1 MTDNIEDTSQP
12 SNVVSLPDDIKPED
26 FPELLEQTLVS
37 FNDGD
42 VIEGTIVRVD
52 RNEVMVDV
60 GYKSEG
66 VIPSRELSVR
76 KGVNPKELVNEG
88 EKIQAL
94 VLDKEDD
101 EGRLILSVKRAVY
114 EKAWGD
120 IQKVSDDNSSIKGTV
135 IESVKGGL
143 IVDIGVRGFLPA
155 SLIDVRRVKEL
166 SSYIG
171 EEIEAKILELD
182 RQRNNIVLSR
192 KAHLEEE
199 MSEERQGFLDDLQ
212 VGDIKEGKISSI
224 VSFGAFVDIGGMD
237 GLVHVSELSWRHVE
251 NPNEIVKVGDT
262 VTVKVLEIDNDKERI
277 SLSIKQVKEDP
288 WLDFELHYKEGDVVE
303 GEVTKVVP
311 FGAFVTIGKGV
322 EGPCAG
328 IGCAYLL
335 SSDIVIMSKSSFFQV
350 GFSKI
355 ALIPDGGTNWLLP
368 RVVGYQRAYRMAA
381 EARRVL
387 ADECLELGI
396 CSEVCEDGVTFDSAL
411 ALAKT
416 YVEFAPKSIAKTK
429 HLMRESFNKSY
440 ESNLQDEVKSQSDLM
455 GSKDNFEGVMAFV
468 EKRKPNFTGE

>member
-1 MTDNIEDTSQP
+1 MTSNIEDNSST
-12 SNVVSLPDDIKPED
+12 SNVYVLPDDIKPED
-26 FPELLEQTLVS
+26 FPKLLEQTLVS
-37 FNDGD
+37 FNNGD

-76 KGVNPKELVNEG
+76 KGVNPKDLVSQG
-88 EKIQAL
+88 DKIKAL

-114 EKAWGD
+114 EKAWED
-120 IQKVSDDNSSIKGTV
+120 IQDISDNKKSIKGVV

-166 SSYIG
+166 NSYIG

-212 VGDIKEGKISSI
+212 IGDIKDGKVSSI

-251 NPNEIVKVGDT
+251 NPNEIVKVGES

-288 WLDFELHYKEGDVVE
+288 WLDFELHHNEADIVA

-322 EGPCAG
+322 EGLVHVSEISVDKVDSPELTLA
-328 IGCAYLL
+328 IGQ
-335 SSDIVIMSKSSFFQV
+335 QV
-350 GFSKI
+350 QVKI
-355 ALIPDGGTNWLLP
+355 T
-368 RVVGYQRAYRMAA
+368 
-381 EARRVL
+381 
-387 ADECLELGI
+387 EL
-396 CSEVCEDGVTFDSAL
+396 D
-411 ALAKT
+411 
-416 YVEFAPKSIAKTK
+416 
-429 HLMRESFNKSY
+429 
-440 ESNLQDEVKSQSDLM
+440 
-455 GSKDNFEGVMAFV
+455 V
-468 EKRKPNFTGE
+468 EKRRVNLSIKQADPNWKEIETTKNLPKTHSSESEEATPKRQTVEGVDESLENILQELKERGIGNS

>member
-1 MTDNIEDTSQP
+1 MEKLKQMTDNSVEASSA
-12 SNVVSLPDDIKPED
+12 SNVVELPDNIKPED
-26 FPELLEQTLVS
+26 FPALLEKTLVS
-37 FNDGD
+37 FNNGD
-42 VIEGTIVRVD
+42 VIEGTVVKVD

-66 VIPSRELSVR
+66 IVPSRELSVR
-76 KGVNPKELVNEG
+76 KGVNPKDLIKQG
-88 EKIQAL
+88 EKIKAL
-94 VLDKEDD
+94 VLEKEDD
-101 EGRLILSVKRAVY
+101 EGRLILSIKRAVY

-120 IQKVSDDNSSIKGTV
+120 IQEIADSKKSIKGTV

-166 SSYIG
+166 SAYVG

-182 RQRNNIVLSR
+182 RQKNNIVLSR

-199 MSEERQGFLDDLQ
+199 LSEERQGFLDDLQ
-212 VGDIKEGKISSI
+212 IGDVKDGKISSI

-288 WLDFELHYKEGDVVE
+288 WLDFELHYKENDVVE

-311 FGAFVTIGKGV
+311 FGAFITIGKGV
-322 EGPCAG
+322 EGLVHVSE
-328 IGCAYLL
+328 I
-335 SSDIVIMSKSSFFQV
+335 STE
-350 GFSKI
+350 KI
-355 ALIPDGGTNWLLP
+355 DSP
-368 RVVGYQRAYRMAA
+368 
-381 EARRVL
+381 
-387 ADECLELGI
+387 EL
-396 CSEVCEDGVTFDSAL
+396 AL
-411 ALAKT
+411 ALGQKVQVKITELDIDKRRVNLSIKQADPNWKD
-416 YVEFAPKSIAKTK
+416 VEVEKNAPKTHSS
-429 HLMRESFNKSY
+429 ESD
-440 ESNLQDEVKSQSDLM
+440 ESMPKRQTV
-455 GSKDNFEGVMAFV
+455 EGVD
-468 EKRKPNFTGE
+468 ESLENILQELKERGIGNS

>member
-1 MTDNIEDTSQP
+1 MVSNSDEASAP

-76 KGVNPKELVNEG
+76 KGVNPKEIVKEG
-88 EKIQAL
+88 DKIQAL

-120 IQKVSDDNSSIKGTV
+120 IQEISDNKKSIKGTV

-251 NPNEIVKVGDT
+251 NPNEIVKVGDS
-262 VTVKVLEIDNDKERI
+262 VTIKVLEIDNDKERI

-288 WLDFELHYKEGDVVE
+288 
-303 GEVTKVVP
+303 
-311 FGAFVTIGKGV
+311 
-322 EGPCAG
+322 C
-328 IGCAYLL
+328 CLL
-335 SSDIVIMSKSSFFQV
+335 YTSPSPRDGSISRMPSS
-350 GFSKI
+350 
-355 ALIPDGGTNWLLP
+355 A
-368 RVVGYQRAYRMAA
+368 
-381 EARRVL
+381 
-387 ADECLELGI
+387 
-396 CSEVCEDGVTFDSAL
+396 
-411 ALAKT
+411 
-416 YVEFAPKSIAKTK
+416 
-429 HLMRESFNKSY
+429 
-440 ESNLQDEVKSQSDLM
+440 
-455 GSKDNFEGVMAFV
+455 
-468 EKRKPNFTGE
+468 

>member
-1 MTDNIEDTSQP
+1 MVDNNQGDTQP

-26 FPELLEQTLVS
+26 FPELLEQTLIT

-42 VIEGTIVRVD
+42 VIEGTIVRID

-120 IQKVSDDNSSIKGTV
+120 IQEIANNNKSIKGTV

-166 SSYIG
+166 TSYIG

-199 MSEERQGFLDDLQ
+199 QSEERQGFLDDLQ
-212 VGDIKEGKISSI
+212 VGDVREGKISSI

-251 NPNEIVKVGDT
+251 NPNEIVKVGDKA
-262 VTVKVLEIDNDKERI
+262 TVKVLEIDNDKERI
-277 SLSIKQVKEDP
+277 SLSIKQVNEDP
-288 WLDFELHYKEGDVVE
+288 WLDFELHYKDGDVVE

-311 FGAFVTIGKGV
+311 FGAFITIGKGV
-322 EGPCAG
+322 EGLVHVSE
-328 IGCAYLL
+328 I
-335 SSDIVIMSKSSFFQV
+335 
-350 GFSKI
+350 
-355 ALIPDGGTNWLLP
+355 
-368 RVVGYQRAYRMAA
+368 AA
-381 EARRVL
+381 EKV
-387 ADECLELGI
+387 DSPEL
-396 CSEVCEDGVTFDSAL
+396 AL
-411 ALAKT
+411 ALGQK
-416 YVEFAPKSIAKTK
+416 VS
-429 HLMRESFNKSY
+429 
-440 ESNLQDEVKSQSDLM
+440 VKITELD
-455 GSKDNFEGVMAFV
+455 V
-468 EKRKPNFTGE
+468 EKRRVSLSIKQADPNWKEVASQKETPKTHSSESDDPTPKRQTVDGVDESLENILQELKERGIGNS

>member
-1 MTDNIEDTSQP
+1 MTDNQEKVIEP
-12 SNVVSLPDDIKPED
+12 SNVVELPDDIKPED
-26 FPELLEQTLVS
+26 FPDLLEKTLIT

-42 VIEGTIVRVD
+42 VIEGTIVRID

-76 KGVNPKELVNEG
+76 KSVNPKDLVNEG
-88 EKIQAL
+88 DKIQAL

-101 EGRLILSVKRAVY
+101 EGRLILSVKRAIY

-120 IQKVSDDNSSIKGTV
+120 IQEISDNDKSVKGTV

-166 SSYIG
+166 TSYIG

-192 KAHLEEE
+192 KAHLEQEQ
-199 MSEERQGFLDDLQ
+199 SGERKSFLENLE
-212 VGDIKEGKISSI
+212 VGNIKEGKISSI
-224 VSFGAFVDIGGMD
+224 VNFGAFVDIGGMD

-251 NPNEIVKVGDT
+251 NPNEVVKVGDT

-277 SLSIKQVKEDP
+277 SLSIKQVTEDP
-288 WLDFELHYKEGDVVE
+288 WSDFELQYKQDDIVD

-322 EGPCAG
+322 EG
-328 IGCAYLL
+328 L
-335 SSDIVIMSKSSFFQV
+335 VHV
-350 GFSKI
+350 
-355 ALIPDGGTNWLLP
+355 
-368 RVVGYQRAYRMAA
+368 
-381 EARRVL
+381 
-387 ADECLELGI
+387 
-396 CSEVCEDGVTFDSAL
+396 SEISVDKVDSPEL
-411 ALAKT
+411 ALAIGQKVKIKIT
-416 YVEFAPKSIAKTK
+416 ELDIPKRRVNLSIKQADPNWKDVEEKKNAPKT
-429 HLMRESFNKSY
+429 HPT
-440 ESNLQDEVKSQSDLM
+440 QSEE
-455 GSKDNFEGVMAFV
+455 KQEQKQERQTVEGVD
-468 EKRKPNFTGE
+468 ESLENILQELKERGIGNS

>member
-1 MTDNIEDTSQP
+1 MVDNNQGDTQP
-12 SNVVSLPDDIKPED
+12 SNVVSLPDNIKPED
-26 FPELLEQTLVS
+26 FPELLEQTLIT

-42 VIEGTIVRVD
+42 VIEGTIVRID

-88 EKIQAL
+88 DKIQAL

-120 IQKVSDDNSSIKGTV
+120 IQEIANNNKSIKGTV

-155 SLIDVRRVKEL
+155 SLSDVRRVKEL
-166 SSYIG
+166 TSYIG

-199 MSEERQGFLDDLQ
+199 QSEERQGFLDDLQ
-212 VGDIKEGKISSI
+212 VGDVREGKISSI

-251 NPNEIVKVGDT
+251 NPNEIVKVGDKA
-262 VTVKVLEIDNDKERI
+262 TVKVLEIDNDKERI
-277 SLSIKQVKEDP
+277 SLSIKQVNEDP
-288 WLDFELHYKEGDVVE
+288 WLDFELHYKDGDVVE

-311 FGAFVTIGKGV
+311 FGAFITIGKGV
-322 EGPCAG
+322 EGLVHVSE
-328 IGCAYLL
+328 I
-335 SSDIVIMSKSSFFQV
+335 
-350 GFSKI
+350 
-355 ALIPDGGTNWLLP
+355 
-368 RVVGYQRAYRMAA
+368 AA
-381 EARRVL
+381 EKV
-387 ADECLELGI
+387 DSPEL
-396 CSEVCEDGVTFDSAL
+396 AL
-411 ALAKT
+411 ALGQK
-416 YVEFAPKSIAKTK
+416 VS
-429 HLMRESFNKSY
+429 
-440 ESNLQDEVKSQSDLM
+440 VKITELD
-455 GSKDNFEGVMAFV
+455 V
-468 EKRKPNFTGE
+468 EKRRVSLSIKQADPNWKEVASQKETPKTHSSESEDPTPKRQTVDGVDESLENILQELKERGIGNS

>member
-1 MTDNIEDTSQP
+1 MVDNNQGDIQP

-26 FPELLEQTLVS
+26 FPELLEQTLIT

-42 VIEGTIVRVD
+42 VIEGTIVRID

-88 EKIQAL
+88 DKIQAL

-120 IQKVSDDNSSIKGTV
+120 IQEIANNNKSIKGTV

-166 SSYIG
+166 TSYIG

-199 MSEERQGFLDDLQ
+199 QSEERQGFLDDLQ
-212 VGDIKEGKISSI
+212 VGDVREGKISSI

-237 GLVHVSELSWRHVE
+237 GLVHVSELSWKHVE
-251 NPNEIVKVGDT
+251 NPNEIVKVGDKA
-262 VTVKVLEIDNDKERI
+262 TVKVLEIDNDKERI
-277 SLSIKQVKEDP
+277 SLSIKQVNEDP
-288 WLDFELHYKEGDVVE
+288 WLDFELHYKDGDVVE

-311 FGAFVTIGKGV
+311 FGAFITIGKGV
-322 EGPCAG
+322 EGLVHVSE
-328 IGCAYLL
+328 I
-335 SSDIVIMSKSSFFQV
+335 
-350 GFSKI
+350 
-355 ALIPDGGTNWLLP
+355 
-368 RVVGYQRAYRMAA
+368 AA
-381 EARRVL
+381 EKV
-387 ADECLELGI
+387 DSPEL
-396 CSEVCEDGVTFDSAL
+396 AL
-411 ALAKT
+411 ALGQK
-416 YVEFAPKSIAKTK
+416 VS
-429 HLMRESFNKSY
+429 
-440 ESNLQDEVKSQSDLM
+440 VKITELD
-455 GSKDNFEGVMAFV
+455 V
-468 EKRKPNFTGE
+468 EKRRVSLSIKQADPNWKEVATQKETPKTHSSESEDPTPKRQTVDGVDESLENILQELKERGIGNS

>member
-1 MTDNIEDTSQP
+1 MTDNQEKVIEP
-12 SNVVSLPDDIKPED
+12 SNVVELPDDIKPED
-26 FPELLEQTLVS
+26 FPDLLEKTLIT

-42 VIEGTIVRVD
+42 VIEGTIVRID

-76 KGVNPKELVNEG
+76 KSVNPKDLVNEG
-88 EKIQAL
+88 DRIQAL

-101 EGRLILSVKRAVY
+101 EGRLILSVKRAIY

-120 IQKVSDDNSSIKGTV
+120 IQEISDNDKSVKGTV

-166 SSYIG
+166 TSYIG

-192 KAHLEEE
+192 KAHLEQEQ
-199 MSEERQGFLDDLQ
+199 SGERKSFLENLE
-212 VGDIKEGKISSI
+212 VGNIKEGKISSI
-224 VSFGAFVDIGGMD
+224 VNFGAFVDIGGMD

-251 NPNEIVKVGDT
+251 NPNEVVKVGDT

-277 SLSIKQVKEDP
+277 SLSIKQVTEDP
-288 WLDFELHYKEGDVVE
+288 WSDFELQYKQDDIVD

-322 EGPCAG
+322 EG
-328 IGCAYLL
+328 L
-335 SSDIVIMSKSSFFQV
+335 VHV
-350 GFSKI
+350 
-355 ALIPDGGTNWLLP
+355 
-368 RVVGYQRAYRMAA
+368 
-381 EARRVL
+381 
-387 ADECLELGI
+387 
-396 CSEVCEDGVTFDSAL
+396 SEISVDKVDSPEL
-411 ALAKT
+411 ALAIGQKVKIKIT
-416 YVEFAPKSIAKTK
+416 ELDIPKRRVNLSIKQADPNWKDVAEKKNAPKTHS
-429 HLMRESFNKSY
+429 
-440 ESNLQDEVKSQSDLM
+440 SQSEE
-455 GSKDNFEGVMAFV
+455 KQEQKQERQTVEGVD
-468 EKRKPNFTGE
+468 ESLENILQELKERGIGNS

>member
-1 MTDNIEDTSQP
+1 MTDNLEKVVEP
-12 SNVVSLPDDIKPED
+12 SNVVELPDNIKPED
-26 FPELLEQTLVS
+26 FPDLLEKTLIT
-37 FNDGD
+37 FNNGD
-42 VIEGTIVRVD
+42 VIEGTIVRID

-76 KGVNPKELVNEG
+76 KSVNPKDLVNEG
-88 EKIQAL
+88 DKIQAL

-101 EGRLILSVKRAVY
+101 EGRLILSVKRAIY

-120 IQKVSDDNSSIKGTV
+120 IQEISDNDKSVKGTV

-166 SSYIG
+166 TSYIG

-199 MSEERQGFLDDLQ
+199 QSGERKSFLEDLEL
-212 VGDIKEGKISSI
+212 GNIKEGKISSI
-224 VSFGAFVDIGGMD
+224 VNFGAFVDIGGMD

-251 NPNEIVKVGDT
+251 NPNEVVKVGDT

-277 SLSIKQVKEDP
+277 SLSIKQVTEDP
-288 WLDFELHYKEGDVVE
+288 WSDFELQYKQDDIVD

-322 EGPCAG
+322 EG
-328 IGCAYLL
+328 L
-335 SSDIVIMSKSSFFQV
+335 VHV
-350 GFSKI
+350 
-355 ALIPDGGTNWLLP
+355 
-368 RVVGYQRAYRMAA
+368 
-381 EARRVL
+381 
-387 ADECLELGI
+387 
-396 CSEVCEDGVTFDSAL
+396 SEISVDKVDSPEL
-411 ALAKT
+411 ALAIGQKVKIKIT
-416 YVEFAPKSIAKTK
+416 ELDIPKRRVNLSIKQADPNWKDIEEKKNAPKTHS
-429 HLMRESFNKSY
+429 
-440 ESNLQDEVKSQSDLM
+440 SQSEA
-455 GSKDNFEGVMAFV
+455 KQEQKQERQTVEGVD
-468 EKRKPNFTGE
+468 ESLENILQELKELSLIHI

>member
-1 MTDNIEDTSQP
+1 
-12 SNVVSLPDDIKPED
+12 
-26 FPELLEQTLVS
+26 
-37 FNDGD
+37 
-42 VIEGTIVRVD
+42 
-52 RNEVMVDV
+52 MVDV

-120 IQKVSDDNSSIKGTV
+120 IQKVSDDKTSIKGTV

-199 MSEERQGFLDDLQ
+199 MSEERQG
-212 VGDIKEGKISSI
+212 
-224 VSFGAFVDIGGMD
+224 
-237 GLVHVSELSWRHVE
+237 LS
-251 NPNEIVKVGDT
+251 
-262 VTVKVLEIDNDKERI
+262 
-277 SLSIKQVKEDP
+277 
-288 WLDFELHYKEGDVVE
+288 
-303 GEVTKVVP
+303 
-311 FGAFVTIGKGV
+311 
-322 EGPCAG
+322 
-328 IGCAYLL
+328 
-335 SSDIVIMSKSSFFQV
+335 
-350 GFSKI
+350 
-355 ALIPDGGTNWLLP
+355 LIH
-368 RVVGYQRAYRMAA
+368 
-381 EARRVL
+381 
-387 ADECLELGI
+387 I
-396 CSEVCEDGVTFDSAL
+396 
-411 ALAKT
+411 
-416 YVEFAPKSIAKTK
+416 
-429 HLMRESFNKSY
+429 
-440 ESNLQDEVKSQSDLM
+440 
-455 GSKDNFEGVMAFV
+455 
-468 EKRKPNFTGE
+468 

>member
-1 MTDNIEDTSQP
+1 MTDNQEKVVEP
-12 SNVVSLPDDIKPED
+12 SNVVELPDNIKPED
-26 FPELLEQTLVS
+26 FPDLLEKTLIT

-42 VIEGTIVRVD
+42 VIEGTIVRID

-76 KGVNPKELVNEG
+76 KSVNPKDLVNEG
-88 EKIQAL
+88 DKIQAL

-101 EGRLILSVKRAVY
+101 EGRLILSVKRAIY

-120 IQKVSDDNSSIKGTV
+120 IQEISDNDESVKGTV

-166 SSYIG
+166 TSYIG

-199 MSEERQGFLDDLQ
+199 QSGERQSFLEDLE
-212 VGDIKEGKISSI
+212 VGNIKEGKISSI
-224 VSFGAFVDIGGMD
+224 VNFGAFVDIGGMD

-251 NPNEIVKVGDT
+251 NPNEVVKVGDT

-277 SLSIKQVKEDP
+277 SLSIKQVTEDP
-288 WLDFELHYKEGDVVE
+288 WLDFELQYKQDDIVDGD
-303 GEVTKVVP
+303 VTKVVP

-322 EGPCAG
+322 EGLVHVSE
-328 IGCAYLL
+328 I
-335 SSDIVIMSKSSFFQV
+335 SSEKV
-350 GFSKI
+350 
-355 ALIPDGGTNWLLP
+355 
-368 RVVGYQRAYRMAA
+368 
-381 EARRVL
+381 
-387 ADECLELGI
+387 
-396 CSEVCEDGVTFDSAL
+396 DSPEL
-411 ALAKT
+411 ALAIGQKVKIKIT
-416 YVEFAPKSIAKTK
+416 ELDIPKRRVNLSIKQADPNWK
-429 HLMRESFNKSY
+429 EE
-440 ESNLQDEVKSQSDLM
+440 ESNKEKPKTHSSSSDEETPKRQTV
-455 GSKDNFEGVMAFV
+455 EGVD
-468 EKRKPNFTGE
+468 ESLENILQELKERGIGNS